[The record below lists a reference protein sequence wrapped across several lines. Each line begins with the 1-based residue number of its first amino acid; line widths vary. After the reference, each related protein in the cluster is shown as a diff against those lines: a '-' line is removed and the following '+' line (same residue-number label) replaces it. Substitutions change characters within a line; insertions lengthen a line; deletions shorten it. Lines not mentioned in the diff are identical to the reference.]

1 MFNIENKNS
10 GAAYEA
16 LLTQSTLAG
25 RWLVSE
31 KKLESD
37 RYTGRGCPF
46 IKIGSSVRYRLAD
59 VIAFE
64 EANLRRSTSEIGG
77 SK

>member
-1 MFNIENKNS
+1 MPDNS
-10 GAAYEA
+10 TEHAPRYAY
-16 LLTQSTLAG
+16 LLTQGVLSERWAIST
-25 RWLVSE
+25 
-31 KKLESD
+31 KKLEAD
-37 RYTGRGCPF
+37 RYTGKGCPF
-46 IKIGSSVRYRLAD
+46 IKIGNSVRYRLAD